1 MSVDKQKLA
10 PLSWKTSRRTRLDN
24 PHGSWIKNTPTI
36 VPKKII
42 DDLFYVFS
50 VLFWMC
56 CNIYVFYVAGL
67 LLKDVLTR
75 YHWYITSP
83 HFLGFFP
90 LRRHYI
96 LQFFCPSI
104 MFLTFFRQL
113 FDSAVTCWF
122 FFFNWQTDGKICL
135 DQFSFSIENINK

>member
-1 MSVDKQKLA
+1 MCYC
-10 PLSWKTSRRTRLDN
+10 KTIRVVCSR
-24 PHGSWIKNTPTI
+24 IKTTSTI

-56 CNIYVFYVAGL
+56 CNISVVYVAGL

-113 FDSAVTCWF
+113 FDSAVACWF

-135 DQFSFSIENINK
+135 DQFSPGQRYFNLKFSFSIENINK